1 MLPRWR
7 LWNLQILRK
16 PHRIGFKHDFLRWIS
31 LDMVESKQQP
41 FDQLKGTEPIQPPSN
56 GINQTKSKHVA
67 PSSHHKAA
75 DFKSTKSYGSVLRLR
90 QWLRWSPT
98 LAEADGGENRHCVW
112 PSLPSGNLTYGFR
125 WLIEIEDLPI
135 YLSKMVIF
143 DGKLLNSQMVNGHQ
157 ECLAIATLTM
167 LHVDDSKF
175 TGVYVCNVARDSCPT
190 SNVRVWS
197 KWPHSPLNIPNL
209 DGWKLNKERQCWIFD
224 PPVFNPSVLGGK
236 SGELKIQDDPK
247 IRGLSNLEFDPIP
260 SDCNPG
266 NPASSH
272 VRLRSEQNPNHLFVA
287 HLASF
292 VVVGFC

>member
-1 MLPRWR
+1 MIFFVGY
-7 LWNLQILRK
+7 LWIWWKASNSHLINWKGRNRYSRHPMEL
-16 PHRIGFKHDFLRWIS
+16 I
-31 LDMVESKQQP
+31 KQN
-41 FDQLKGTEPIQPPSN
+41 QLYIVYWEK
-56 GINQTKSKHVA
+56 KYVA

-75 DFKSTKSYGSVLRLR
+75 DFKWTKSYGSVLRLR

-167 LHVDDSKF
+167 LHVDDLKF
-175 TGVYVCNVARDSCPT
+175 TDVYVCNVARDSCPT

-197 KWPHSPLNIPNL
+197 NWPHSPLNIPKL

-247 IRGLSNLEFDPIP
+247 IRGLSRIWPHSIWLQ
-260 SDCNPG
+260 SW
-266 NPASSH
+266 
-272 VRLRSEQNPNHLFVA
+272 
-287 HLASF
+287 
-292 VVVGFC
+292 